1 MKKSLLIIALIVFI
15 LTSATTIAGNSE
27 KNVSPIG
34 NINFTDRVV
43 YILDHTSDPTEGNWI
58 TLGYPYEE
66 RRIQLPHPIKLTYSG
81 PKFKEYEGASGTLY
95 KDENESYTITYPS
108 SSFYLTHPVYL
119 PGEKVNMSFHGD
131 SSLKGTVGIYLFN
144 ITSDSAYGVFDAFK
158 TGEVENLDNLFNSNM
173 EGNYKKYTAVL
184 GENGDLL
191 NYDFG
196 PLDSGQYC
204 ILMIQENEDNSLTA
218 LSATAF
224 VVEEYKLHVSAP
236 ASIVK
241 GEDLDINMAL
251 ESAPNENNC
260 TYGAVLIRE
269 TAYKANIEI
278 GSHGTKNSTSVTVN
292 DVDLIDE
299 FDTNSSNSLS
309 KLTIDELQTKIQTI
323 IGEGKGSIAIGEKG
337 QKTLSLTAFDLSP
350 GSYYLL
356 AGAYS
361 PGKGLV
367 GLTQLEVK
375 IKSNGSSDDDAGGD
389 NGARDSGSNDNG
401 ARDSGSND
409 NGARDSGSN
418 DNGARDSGSNDNGA
432 NDSESGDNESN
443 DSGSNDNGANDSES
457 GDNESNDSGSG
468 DNGAN
473 DNGANDNGSGGDD
486 NSGSGGNGGNG
497 GGVGGSPEPAKNVK
511 SKELCQQFI
520 SNGKQICFKFIK
532 EATSVDYVK
541 FNSKKTAGKI
551 TTIVEDLKGRSSLTL
566 SEPADEIYKYIN
578 IWIGNG
584 GFPNSKNI
592 EDAIV
597 GFRVSKE
604 WITENNI
611 NTDTIVLQH
620 FNENDWNSLPTK
632 KLSENE
638 EYIYFESE
646 IPSFSPFAITAEK
659 NVMAIEEKTGE
670 NQSPSEIMINDEIG
684 AKTKSG
690 AATQENK
697 KVGTQK
703 ITNIFVGFIIVLLMS
718 AIIFKKMKKMGPG
731 KKDSEQ

>member
-1 MKKSLLIIALIVFI
+1 MDLKKSLLIIALIVFI

-27 KNVSPIG
+27 KNVSRIG
-34 NINFTDRVV
+34 SINFTDRVV
-43 YILDHTSDPTEGNWI
+43 YILDHTSDPAEGNWI

-81 PKFKEYEGASGTLY
+81 PKFKEYERASGTLY
-95 KDENESYTITYPS
+95 KDENDSYTITYPS

-131 SSLKGTVGIYLFN
+131 SSLKGTVEIYLFN

-158 TGEVENLDNLFNSNM
+158 TGEVENLDNLFHNNM
-173 EGNYKKYTAVL
+173 EGNYTKYTAIL
-184 GENGDLL
+184 GKDGDLL
-191 NYDFG
+191 NYNFG
-196 PLDSGQYC
+196 PLDAGQYC
-204 ILMIQENEDNSLTA
+204 ILMIQENKDNSLTA

-224 VVEEYKLHVSAP
+224 VVEEYELYVSAP

-251 ESAPNENNC
+251 ESAQNENNC

-278 GSHGTKNSTSVTVN
+278 DSHGTKNDTSVTVN

-309 KLTIDELQTKIQTI
+309 KLTIDELQKEIQII

-375 IKSNGSSDDDAGGD
+375 IKSNGGSDDDTGED
-389 NGARDSGSNDNG
+389 NGSNDNG
-401 ARDSGSND
+401 SRDSGS
-409 NGARDSGSN
+409 RDSGSK
-418 DNGARDSGSNDNGA
+418 GSGS
-432 NDSESGDNESN
+432 SN
-443 DSGSNDNGANDSES
+443 SGS
-457 GDNESNDSGSG
+457 
-468 DNGAN
+468 
-473 DNGANDNGSGGDD
+473 NDNGSGGDD
-486 NSGSGGNGGNG
+486 NSGSGGNGENGGDDNSGSGGNGGNGGDDNSGSGGNRGNG
-497 GGVGGSPEPAKNVK
+497 GGVGGSPEPAKNIK

-611 NTDTIVLQH
+611 NTETIVLQH
-620 FNENDWNSLPTK
+620 FKENDWNSLPTK

-659 NVMAIEEKTGE
+659 NVMAIGEKTGE
-670 NQSPSEIMINDEIG
+670 NQAPSEIMINDEIG

-703 ITNIFVGFIIVLLMS
+703 IANIFVGFIIVLLMS

-731 KKDSEQ
+731 KKDPEQ